1 MPKAQGGF
9 KTVEQGATTSI
20 WCAVSPQLNG
30 KGGVYCEDCDI
41 AQLVPADDE
50 GNRGV
55 RPYAVDRNA
64 STALWDLSENLTN
77 IRFNVQPVPTGN
89 RPT

>member
-1 MPKAQGGF
+1 MRLNTNVQIAVDPDETASALLRSNLGMI
-9 KTVEQGATTSI
+9 TSPIIRTT
-20 WCAVSPQLNG
+20 
-30 KGGVYCEDCDI
+30 
-41 AQLVPADDE
+41 DDE
-50 GNRGV
+50 GNRGL

-64 STALWDLSENLTN
+64 STALSDLSETLTN